1 MLIPKPEPSGLPNA
15 REVPPCL
22 LGELGPAERVALREI
37 AATGDILLH
46 GGKTYIVAAIS
57 AATLATLSAFEVEFD
72 DLQLHMPASD
82 GLIEEDREPDH
93 DDSDGSLYDDSDY
106 EGVNEDGFDRVPLF
120 RPSGVRPGRA
130 GQ

>member
-1 MLIPKPEPSGLPNA
+1 MDNRNTTMPLPRLAREGWVPACPARRVRTGMLIPKPEPRGLPNA

-57 AATLATLSAFEVEFD
+57 
-72 DLQLHMPASD
+72 
-82 GLIEEDREPDH
+82 
-93 DDSDGSLYDDSDY
+93 
-106 EGVNEDGFDRVPLF
+106 
-120 RPSGVRPGRA
+120 PSRRMITIW
-130 GQ
+130 